1 MEHRESRLSAA
12 AEFVHHHF
20 LLIIIASY
28 IVAGLFPDA
37 GLWLKNCSFG
47 SVTLGSQSLHLS
59 LSLVLLNI
67 LLFNAGLGVDLR
79 HLRTIRNNVFL
90 LLAGITANVFVPI
103 LFLCVL
109 HQSLRF
115 WHNPNEVQHIL
126 TGLAI
131 VASMPIAG
139 SSTAWSQNSNGDMAL
154 SLGLVLGSTFLSPIT
169 TPVGLHAVGF
179 LATGD
184 YSEDLHQLASQGTGI
199 FMGLSVLLPCVLGI
213 AIRAAVGDARIQSLK
228 PVLKL
233 LNAAVL
239 TVLIYSNASV
249 SLPQAIAKHD
259 WDFLAVTLLI
269 VTTLCV
275 VGFIAGRLVARLF
288 SVGRP
293 ETIALMFGLGMNNN
307 GTGLVL
313 AAMSMAN
320 HPEILLPIII
330 YNLIQHLVAGAVDRL
345 MNRTPTE
352 VSVATA

>member
-1 MEHRESRLSAA
+1 MVHRESRLSAA

-28 IVAGLFPDA
+28 VVAGLLPEA

-47 SVTLGSQSLHLS
+47 QVTLGGQTLHLS
-59 LSLVLLNI
+59 LSLLLLNI

-79 HLRTIRNNVFL
+79 HLKEIRKSLVL
-90 LLAGITANVFVPI
+90 LVAGITANVCVPI
-103 LFLCVL
+103 AFLCVL
-109 HQSLRF
+109 QQSLRV
-115 WHNPNEVQHIL
+115 WHNPDEVQHIL

-139 SSTAWSQNSNGDMAL
+139 SSTAWSQNSNGQMAL
-154 SLGLVLGSTFLSPIT
+154 SLGLVLVSTFLSPIT

-179 LATGD
+179 LTTGD
-184 YSEDLHQLASQGTGI
+184 YSEDLHELASQGTGI
-199 FMGLSVLLPCVLGI
+199 FMGLSVLLPCLIGI
-213 AIRAAVGDARIQSLK
+213 SIRVAAGDARIQTLK
-228 PVLKL
+228 PALKL
-233 LNAAVL
+233 ANTVVL
-239 TVLIYSNASV
+239 TILIYSNASI

-269 VTTLCV
+269 VTTLSV
-275 VGFIAGRLVARLF
+275 VGFAAGHLVARLF
-288 SVGRP
+288 SAGRP

-307 GTGLVL
+307 GAGLVL

-330 YNLIQHLVAGAVDRL
+330 YNLVQHLVAGGVDRL
-345 MNRTPTE
+345 MSRPPTE
-352 VSVATA
+352 VSVAPS